1 VDAQAVRSAHDV
13 RVLALN
19 AGSSSLK
26 FGLYR
31 VGGETCDLL
40 LDGEAED
47 GRLWAKNASGRSLL
61 DEAATD
67 DMDAALTRVIT
78 ILDSPP
84 DIVGHRIVH
93 GGPIVRRHCLIDDAV
108 LAALE
113 GAATLAPLHVPPA
126 LAMVRH
132 ARRRFPDAVQ
142 VACLDTAFHADMPEA
157 ASAYPL
163 PRAIRDAGVFRYGFH
178 GLSCESI
185 LRQLGADI
193 PERLIIVHLGG
204 GCSVTA
210 VHAGRSVDTSMGLT
224 PTGGLMMATRCG
236 DIDPGVLIYLMRER
250 GFDADSLERLV
261 DRESGLTGIAGSG
274 DMRAVAGR
282 ADASARL
289 AIDMFQRSVAKAVA
303 GMLAVLGGADL
314 IVFTG
319 GIGEHDA
326 QLRAAV
332 CEALAW
338 SGAPARAL
346 PSREDEEIA
355 RLSASLAGAA
365 A

>member
-1 VDAQAVRSAHDV
+1 MRSAHDV

-47 GRLWAKNASGRSLL
+47 GRLWAKDASGRSLL
-61 DEAATD
+61 DEAASA
-67 DMDAALTRVIT
+67 DMDAALTRI
-78 ILDSPP
+78 ISMLAAPP

-93 GGPIVRRHCLIDDAV
+93 GGPEVRRHCLIDDAV
-108 LAALE
+108 LKALE
-113 GAATLAPLHVPPA
+113 GAAILAPLHVPPA

-132 ARRRFPDAVQ
+132 ARARFPHAAQ
-142 VACLDTAFHADMPEA
+142 AACLDTAFHADMPRA
-157 ASAYPL
+157 ASTYPL
-163 PRAIRDAGVFRYGFH
+163 PEAIRDAGVLRYGFH

-185 LRQLGADI
+185 LRQLARDV
-193 PERLIIVHLGG
+193 PERLIIAHLGG

-210 VHAGRSVDTSMGLT
+210 VRRGRSVDTSMGLT
-224 PTGGLMMATRCG
+224 PSGGLMMATRCG
-236 DIDPGVLIYLMRER
+236 DIDPGALIYLMRER
-250 GFDADSLERLV
+250 GLDADALERLV
-261 DRESGLTGIAGSG
+261 DRESGLMGIAGTG
-274 DMRAVAGR
+274 VMQILAPREDP
-282 ADASARL
+282 DARL
-289 AIDMFQRSVAKAVA
+289 AIQMFQRSAAKAIA
-303 GMLAVLGGADL
+303 GMMAVLGGADL

-326 QLRAAV
+326 RLREAV
-332 CEALAW
+332 CGALAW
-338 SGAPARAL
+338 SGAPHRAM

-355 RLSASLAGAA
+355 RLSRWLAAPGA
-365 A
+365 